1 MKIINGLKLVNQSIK
16 TMKKIKLLTL
26 LLFLY
31 SAVSFAQQRA
41 VSGTVVDD
49 TNVPIPG
56 ANVIVVGTK
65 TGTLTD
71 IDGKFSLKLTNTNQ
85 TLEFSSVGFTTQKVD
100 LKGKE
105 TIKVKLLTGSVGLQE
120 VVVVGYGT
128 QKKINLTGAVETVKF
143 DGAVNAPVTNA
154 GQLLYGEFTG
164 IQLTQG
170 SGLAGNDASAIVI
183 RGIGTFGN
191 TNPLVVIDNIQY
203 NGLTEF
209 NNLAPSDIASIS
221 LLKDASA
228 GAIYGSRAANGVI
241 IVTTKRGKAG
251 TSTIDYSTY
260 TGFQDVTVIPKY
272 FNAYDYARL
281 RVEYDTNQ
289 STGSLPIIRYTDANI
304 QAIVDGSDPDR
315 YANTNWADE
324 ILKSAPIT
332 NHYLS
337 FSGGSEKTKY
347 RLSLGYI
354 TQGAVV
360 QGKFKNERYNFGLN
374 INSEVKSWLTVTNV
388 LNTYWEVFQG
398 PSGGAG
404 AIGGETGIINQFQ
417 RSAPTIPAYYS
428 NGEYGIVDGS
438 WRNSANPSV
447 RADNGIRRGFLG
459 DNQRDDISISDRL
472 GLNFKIAKGLT
483 FETSGSVILDFT
495 NSSNYNPRWTIRDY
509 EGVEVLA
516 SVVNSLS
523 NTSSF
528 NYSFLVENI
537 LRYEKSFNSVHNI
550 SFLGGHSAKYDR
562 NDSFSGS
569 LENFPTDVLQEFDAG
584 GISNPNV
591 SGGASETSL
600 QSVYGRVNYNFKER
614 YLFEANVRLDGSSRV
629 NQARRLTGLGPSLY
643 STYPSLS
650 AGWVASKE
658 SFLKDVSWLSNLKF
672 RGSWGVTGNDGQTN
686 YVYDQTYSV
695 FQNDYILG
703 TTPAVVGG
711 ASLNRLANQ
720 NIAWEAIEQLDVA
733 VDLGLFKNK
742 ISLTAE
748 YYKKNS
754 TDVLYTE
761 FPVPSSIGVSNI
773 AAVNAASILNKGL
786 EFSFSYREQIGDLK
800 FSFGASVTRNLGNT
814 VTGLGQDG
822 RALISGVSIITL
834 GHPFLSY
841 FGYKNIGIF
850 QTTAEVAAAPVQFGS
865 TRTGPGDLIYED
877 FNGDNKIDSSD
888 RQIIGNPNP
897 DWLYN
902 FNAKM
907 SYKFVDFSILFQ
919 GVEGIDR
926 YLDNNGQRGFPDA
939 RNNALSYWINRWT
952 PDNPSTTLP
961 RLGGFNNGVTSDFY
975 IEDAS
980 YLRIKNIELGFSVPE
995 ESLSKYGLQR
1005 LRLYVG
1011 AQNLFTFTNL
1021 KNFDPERASGSGS
1034 ALNVPL
1040 YKIYSLGLNLKF

>member
-1 MKIINGLKLVNQSIK
+1 MKIKNGLLTQSIK
-16 TMKKIKLLTL
+16 TMEKIKLLTL
-26 LLFLY
+26 ILFLCTTFGY
-31 SAVSFAQQRA
+31 AQERT
-41 VSGTVVDD
+41 VTGTVIDD
-49 TNVPIPG
+49 SNLPIPG
-56 ANVIVVGTK
+56 VNVNVLGTK
-65 TGTLTD
+65 VGTLTD
-71 IDGKFSLKLTNTNQ
+71 FDGKFKLNLTNKNQ
-85 TLEFSSVGFTTQKVD
+85 TVEFSFIGFLNQVVD
-100 LKGKE
+100 LKGKSD
-105 TIKVKLLTGSVGLQE
+105 IKIKLLTSAVGLQE

-143 DGAVNAPVTNA
+143 EGAVNAPVTNA

-164 IQLTQG
+164 VLLTQG
-170 SGLAGNDASAIVI
+170 SGLAGNDASSIVI
-183 RGIGTFGN
+183 RGIGTFGSA
-191 TNPLVVIDNIQY
+191 NPLVVIDNIQY

-209 NNLAPSDIASIS
+209 NNLSPSDIASIS
-221 LLKDASA
+221 VLKDASA

-260 TGFQDVTVIPKY
+260 TGFQQVTVIPKY

-289 STGSLPIIRYTDANI
+289 STGSAPIIRYTDENI
-304 QAIVDGSDPDR
+304 QAIQDGSDPDR

-347 RLSLGYI
+347 RLSLGYMS
-354 TQGAVV
+354 QGAVV
-360 QGKFKNERYNFGLN
+360 QGKFKNERFNLGMN
-374 INSEVKSWLTVTNV
+374 ISSDLKDWLTISNV
-388 LNTYWEVFQG
+388 LNTYWEVFEG

-459 DNQRDDISISDRL
+459 DYHRDDISISDRL
-472 GLNFKIAKGLT
+472 ALSFKIAKGLT
-483 FETSGSVILDFT
+483 FETSGSLILDFANT
-495 NSSNYNPRWTIRDY
+495 SNYNPRWVIRDY
-509 EGVEVLA
+509 DGIEVLNNE
-516 SVVNSLS
+516 VNSLS
-523 NTSSF
+523 NASNF
-528 NYSFLVENI
+528 NYSLLVENI
-537 LRYEKSFNSVHNI
+537 LRYEKSFNAAHNF

-562 NDSFSGS
+562 NDGFTGS

-591 SGGASETSL
+591 TGAASETTL
-600 QSVYGRVNYNFKER
+600 QSFYGRLNYNYKEK
-614 YLFEANVRLDGSSRV
+614 YLFEANVRFDASSRV
-629 NQARRLTGLGPSLY
+629 NQGQRLTGTGANLY
-643 STYPSLS
+643 STYPSVS

-658 SFLKDVSWLSNLKF
+658 SFLKDAEWLSNLKF
-672 RGSWGVTGNDGQTN
+672 RGSYGVTGNDGQQN

-703 TTPAVVGG
+703 ATPAIVGG
-711 ASLNRLANQ
+711 ASLNRLANPQ
-720 NIAWEAIEQLDVA
+720 IGWEAIEQLDVA

-742 ISLTAE
+742 LSLTAE
-748 YYKKNS
+748 YYIKNS
-754 TDVLYTE
+754 EDVLYTE

-773 AAVNAASILNKGL
+773 AAVNAASITNRGL
-786 EFSFSYREQIGDLK
+786 EFSLNYREQMGDLK
-800 FSFGASVTRNLGNT
+800 FSFGASVTRYLENT
-814 VTGLGQDG
+814 VTSLGNDG
-822 RALISGVSIITL
+822 RSLISGVSIVTV
-834 GHPFLSY
+834 GEPFQSY
-841 FGYKNIGIF
+841 YGYNNIGVF
-850 QTTAEVAAAPVQFGS
+850 QTAAEVAAAPVQFGS
-865 TRTGPGDLIYED
+865 TRTAPGDLIYED
-877 FNGDNKIDSSD
+877 VNGDKKIDALD
-888 RQIIGNPNP
+888 RQIIGDPNP

-902 FNAKM
+902 FNTKI

-939 RNNALSYWINRWT
+939 RNNALSYWIDRWT
-952 PDNPSTTLP
+952 PENPSTTLP
-961 RLGGFNNGVTSDFY
+961 RLGGFNNAVTSNFY

-980 YLRIKNIELGFSVPE
+980 YLRIRNVELGFSVPE
-995 ESLSKYGLQR
+995 NALAKYGLQK
-1005 LRLYVG
+1005 LRVYVG
-1011 AQNLFTFTNL
+1011 GQNVFTFTDL
-1021 KNFDPERASGSGS
+1021 KNFDPERASGSSS